1 MTKFKLMHME
11 FFSKIKIMI
20 VNSLNY
26 FLNKIYAH
34 IFVKLLHSWIHKI
47 LYMILKNEHGV
58 YFNIGQLWNKIS
70 V

>member
-1 MTKFKLMHME
+1 MTKFKVMHME

-34 IFVKLLHSWIHKI
+34 IFVDGNIHEYIKFCI
-47 LYMILKNEHGV
+47 
-58 YFNIGQLWNKIS
+58 
-70 V
+70 